1 MDTKILRSLF
11 LDTPELPYEIYRFCN
26 SLPEYVQA
34 RQAYLQAADEV
45 EQLLGSHRYC
55 RYEALLN
62 QYISMSEHA
71 IYLFGLQ
78 LRRDVL
84 QALGASL

>member
-1 MDTKILRSLF
+1 MSSLLKMIF
-11 LDTPELPYEIYRFCN
+11 LDNPELPHEIYRFCN
-26 SLPEYVQA
+26 CLPEYMQA

-71 IYLFGLQ
+71 FYLFGLQ